1 MWKAI
6 IIVCAL
12 GNPCVI
18 MEEDPM
24 KYYQNY
30 NDCMK
35 VAQKKHERVL
45 ESFSVYGY
53 QIDSSEFKCL
63 KDNLQGT

>member
-1 MWKAI
+1 MWKAM
-6 IIVCAL
+6 IIVCTL

-18 MEEDPM
+18 MEEDPI
-24 KYYQNY
+24 KHYQDY

-35 VAQKKHERVL
+35 VAQKKHDLAV

-53 QIDSSEFKCL
+53 QIDSSEFNCV
-63 KDNLQGT
+63 KD